1 MNTIPLTFN
10 STVSSY
16 TAVGGSE
23 RAASTGLS
31 AVLLNRG
38 GRYPRRTL
46 FQELEKTGFD
56 YIVSIEDAERYDVEE
71 LSARFPFVRFIL
83 LKEPLTPGEQI
94 NLAVSELSGPLFFVL
109 WNDLRILHSGGAS
122 RMADRLYCSV
132 EDIRSGN
139 PGPNKRLCT
148 TPVIQNSQF
157 ETLPTLIAPALY
169 RGTLKPVFFAT
180 QREGTPT
187 LFPFDGVGIYDRDR
201 FIKLGGFDLTLK
213 SPHWQ
218 LMDFGFR
225 AHLWGEE
232 IRSTQ
237 HVRLSY
243 NGEIP
248 LSDSTA
254 GESYRRFYLKNLAP
268 VFHGDRA
275 EIPFRR
281 FFPYFFRSGKD
292 PFLAWEDFAEGRS
305 WVRTNRYRFQKDART
320 LVELWE
326 TPGRDPVPSGTP
338 SDVPPPVS
346 LFPGTEIP
354 AAGEEAAPVREARLP

>member
-1 MNTIPLTFN
+1 
-10 STVSSY
+10 
-16 TAVGGSE
+16 
-23 RAASTGLS
+23 
-31 AVLLNRG
+31 LLNRG

-46 FQELEKTGFD
+46 FQELGKTGFD
-56 YIVSIEDAERYDVEE
+56 YIISIEKAERYDIEE

-83 LKEPLTPGEQI
+83 LKEAVSPGEQI
-94 NLAVSELSGPLFFVL
+94 NLAVSELSSPLFFVL
-109 WNDLRILHSGGAS
+109 WSDLRILHSGGAG
-122 RMADRLYCSV
+122 RMAGRLRCSA

-157 ETLPTLIAPALY
+157 ETLPTQIAPALY
-169 RGTLKPVFFAT
+169 RGTVKPVFFAT
-180 QREGTPT
+180 QREGTPA
-187 LFPFDGVGIYDRDR
+187 LYPFDGVGIYDRDR
-201 FIKLGGFDLTLK
+201 FIKLGGFDVSLK

-232 IRSTQ
+232 ILSTQ

-254 GESYRRFYLKNLAP
+254 NESYRRFYLKNLAP
-268 VFHGDRA
+268 VFRGDRA
-275 EIPFRR
+275 EIPLRR
-281 FFPYFFRSGKD
+281 FFSYLTRSAKD
-292 PFLAWEDFAEGRS
+292 PFLAWADFAEGRS
-305 WVRTNRYRFQKDART
+305 WVRTNCYRFRKDARA

-326 TPGRDPVPSGTP
+326 MPGRDPVS
-338 SDVPPPVS
+338 PPVTADLPALVP
-346 LFPGTEIP
+346 LFPETETST
-354 AAGEEAAPVREARLP
+354 AGQDTDSIREVRL

>member
-1 MNTIPLTFN
+1 MNTIPSTFN
-10 STVSSY
+10 NTVSSY
-16 TAVGGSE
+16 TVVGGFE

-31 AVLLNRG
+31 AVLLNRE

-56 YIVSIEDAERYDVEE
+56 YIISIEGVKERYDVEE

-83 LKEPLTPGEQI
+83 LKEPISLGEQI
-94 NLAVSELSGPLFFVL
+94 NLAVSELSSPLFFVL
-109 WNDLRILHSGGAS
+109 WNDLRILHSGGAG
-122 RMADRLYCSV
+122 RMADRLYCST

-139 PGPNKRLCT
+139 RGPNKRLCT

-169 RGTLKPVFFAT
+169 RGTVKPVFFAT
-180 QREGTPT
+180 QREGTQT
-187 LFPFDGVGIYDRDR
+187 IFPFDGVGIYDRDR
-201 FIKLGGFDLTLK
+201 FIKLGGFDGTLR

-225 AHLWGEE
+225 AHLWGED

-237 HVRLSY
+237 YVRLSY

-248 LSDSTA
+248 LTDSSA
-254 GESYRRFYLKNLAP
+254 DESHRRFYLKNLAP
-268 VFHGDRA
+268 VFHGDGA

-281 FFPYFFRSGKD
+281 FLPYFFRSGKD
-292 PFLAWEDFAEGRS
+292 PFLAWSDFAGGRA
-305 WVRTNRYRFQKDART
+305 WAKTNRYRFRKDARS
-320 LVELWE
+320 LIELWE
-326 TPGRDPVPSGTP
+326 MPFQEPGPAAIPAVSPVF
-338 SDVPPPVS
+338 PVA
-346 LFPGTEIP
+346 EHP
-354 AAGEEAAPVREARLP
+354 AAGTEVEDPAQTARLS